1 MSDDHPGAGAGPDD
15 YTEVFDLTRAQRDM
29 WLLQELDPEVTFAV
43 AHYMD
48 IRGPLDVDLLE
59 QAMRLATLDTGSML
73 TRLVTGDSEDER
85 VDSDALR
92 QRLDLS
98 LLDID
103 LDRIDVS
110 DDEFPEEAAAEI
122 MTEFTRP
129 LDMYRDALG
138 YTAVIT
144 LAEDHHYWYARG
156 HHVAIDGYGASVAAA
171 RTAEIYTALVRG
183 EDPPPSRARHPRAF
197 ADAEA
202 RYRASSRY
210 ERDRA
215 HWAGLRDVLGDPVSV
230 SGRVAPP
237 SAFNHRCDTLLGT
250 AADRIVHDAAE
261 RHGSTVAVV
270 VAAAFA
276 AFLARVT
283 DTPDVVLTMPMAAR
297 VTSWMRESASMV
309 ANAVPVPAH
318 CGGGVDIGS
327 VVREVGHRV
336 SESLRHQLLPAS
348 EIAHLLGVPGITL
361 GPTINLMMF
370 GERVLLGD
378 IPADLELL
386 TSGPTADMAVTVHE
400 STTTGRLRVDLEG
413 NPALYTADE
422 LVVHSERFARFL
434 VDFAEADV
442 DTPLRALSLVTDEDR
457 AAILPAL
464 DPLVP
469 PFATFADILTHGLV
483 LGEEVPA
490 VVDGDVVLS
499 YAELDRRSDE
509 LARELLDLGIGPDIM
524 VVSALPRSHA
534 SVTSAWSIA
543 KAGGAYVPVDP
554 ALPSDRIS
562 TIVEDSGALVGLTTS
577 ALVSSLPSQVEWVLV
592 DEDRASLAGAGLVGA
607 RRPGPDDLAY
617 VIYTSGSTGTPK
629 GVAVTHRGFAAMTY
643 AAVSAH
649 RLPRGAR
656 VMHFVSPGFDA
667 SVLEMVLAFGSGG
680 TLVVV
685 PTDVHGGEE
694 LARVLDAQRIDAGF
708 ITPSAL
714 ATVPVPPGAGP
725 RAIGVGGDVVPA
737 ALVDEWAPGRRMVN
751 VYGPTESTVAVTF
764 GPLVAEHEVELGSP
778 FPGIRAF
785 VLDSSLALT
794 PPGCVGELYLGGT
807 GIARGYL
814 GRTALTS
821 ERFVADPFGHSDRL
835 YRTGDLVKWTSRG
848 TLVYLG
854 RKDSQVKV
862 RGFRI
867 ELGEIEEALRAL
879 SDVADAA
886 VVVRGDGTLRTLEG
900 YVRMT
905 HAGAVAETLLDDLAL
920 LLPHYMVPNRL
931 TILDEMPLTPNGK
944 IDRRRLPEPRARE
957 SRPARAPESDN
968 ELLVA
973 SVLADVLGLDD
984 VAATDDFFELG
995 GNSLLATR
1003 VAARISA
1010 VGGHALGVRE
1020 VFRHPVVE
1028 ALALHLDDGAPS
1040 TGDRSGP
1047 APVDR
1052 SAPIP
1057 ASPSQRSMWWIEQ
1070 YRPSAT
1076 YHVPLALRVTGSF
1089 SVEAARTAL
1098 LDVLDRHESLRTLF
1112 DRDDLVDGPVQRVLD
1127 IDTATALFDVD
1138 VLDAPDSDDVLPTLA
1153 DVASRPFDLAVDL
1166 PLRARIVRVA
1176 GTSGHATDH
1185 VLALV
1190 LHHVCVDGW
1199 SLGVLATD
1207 LVVAYSARLEG
1218 HAPTWPPL
1226 PVQYADASE
1235 WKRLALGSAD
1245 DPESALSASATWWT
1259 TTLADLP
1266 DVPTPGAD
1274 RPRRAEPSGHGAT
1287 VSVVLDGDRGVH
1299 VDALARRVGLS
1310 HFMIV
1315 HAALVLVLSR
1325 SGAGDDVTIGT
1336 AVAGRDHPDLDGV
1349 VGMFVN
1355 SVVLRTVVDGA
1366 ATVADHLDAV
1376 RAADLDAMAHA
1387 DMPFDT
1393 LVDLLDPPRTPG
1405 RHPLFDVMLTTRST
1419 PDTSGTV
1426 GDARVTA
1433 QGIDVARAKY
1443 DLELVLDE
1451 SPGHTGPRSSID
1463 LTYATDLFDERT
1475 ARAML
1480 DRLLAVLDAISAE
1493 PDALLSDI
1501 DVLLASERVATVPM
1515 RERARVRSVEST
1527 SALDSLLA
1535 QHAAATPDAV
1545 AVIEGERRTTYA
1557 ELETLVARGA
1567 ARLVDNGVSADTRVI
1582 GLLRRSTD
1590 SVAAILA
1597 VSRAGGAIVP
1607 VDPDYPADRRS
1618 FMVRDSKTLHAV
1630 CSDPADVPSDGF
1642 LWSTTDSLLAEE
1654 NVPACPDD
1662 GDWQIPLGCAAYVT
1676 YTSGT
1681 TGRPKGVQVTRQ
1693 GYANI
1698 TSELV
1703 RAYGAD
1709 PNARVLAFASPSFD
1723 ASMLELGLA
1732 LGSGGTL
1739 VVVPPGVVGGTE
1751 LATLLRRHDVTHCFL
1766 TPSVLSTLSADELAP
1781 GDPVLL
1787 SALGVG
1793 GENFGSDLLDSVAPG
1808 RAVINIYGP
1817 TETAICTHART
1828 LHEGDDVG
1836 LGRPVAGM
1844 RATVLDTSLR
1854 PVLPGVEGELHL
1866 AGVQLARGYL
1876 DRPGLTATRFVA
1888 DPFGPPGSRTYR
1900 TGDLARWTFAAEPDS
1915 SEPVVRITGRSD
1927 FQVKIRGLRIELGE
1941 IDAVLGSAPGV
1952 GGAVTLTTP
1961 GPTGETLLVSFVHP
1975 VVADSAGPVSDQ
1987 LRSSE
1992 LLRLARTRLPR
2003 HMVPTSIVVLDA
2015 FPLTPVGKLD
2025 RAALPVPSV
2034 LVDDDDRAPVTPAE
2048 VAVAGVLAQ
2057 VLGLERV
2064 GVTADF
2070 FALGGTSL
2078 TATRY
2083 AARLTE
2089 VTGVP
2094 VAVRTIFDRPTVAE
2108 LAELPDF
2115 ADVTAD
2121 LDAPRASASTAR
2133 AARPDPVPLS
2143 PAQLS
2148 MWFSSKV
2155 ASTATAYTIV
2165 AGLLVEGALDV
2176 DAVGAAVNDV
2186 IARHESLRTVYP
2198 TVAGEP
2204 VQVVLDAAPVT
2215 VHLVTP
2221 SGDDLDPSSPR
2232 VQAALD
2238 ELARRRFDLATEAP
2252 VRAVVVRLSEHTHV
2266 VGVAVHHIAADGES
2280 VTPLTT
2286 DLLLAYEARRTGV
2299 APVWPTEPVQYIDHS
2314 LALAL
2319 SVGSADH
2326 TRAVDFWRSALDGAP
2341 PVHPVPLDSPRP
2353 DRPTGRA
2360 DVVDAVLSPQ
2370 VRSRVLAYATD
2381 RRGTEFMV
2389 VHAALAAVLAAHTP
2403 GIDPLLGTADIVV
2416 GTPYA
2421 DRAGAESMVGM
2432 AVNTLAL
2439 RASVSLASTFE
2450 ETVDLVRDRDLAA
2463 LDHAAV
2469 PFETLVSTL
2478 QPERHPARHPI
2489 VQIMLSVHAAPPLHL
2504 DLGGRTVSALRLPVE
2519 RSAFDLVVT
2528 VRARTDGGADVS
2540 VTYARDLFLP
2550 STARH
2555 LADAVVD
2562 TLDRATSDPA
2572 LSIASLT
2579 GPSRLPSETE
2589 FLDALLERVA
2599 SDSPE
2604 RLAVVAPEGTHTYR
2618 ELLTAADVLADRLRA
2633 AGAGPGR
2640 TVALAMSRSATSV
2653 TAFWAVA
2660 RTGATILPLDPTYPE
2675 ERLRYILGDAT
2686 PILALRT
2693 ASDPV
2698 VAPDAARWWTLTA
2711 DGDVD
2716 HTSAPAAPP
2725 PGTLRR
2731 SLDDVA
2737 YLVYTSGTTGRPKPV
2752 GVTHRGLE
2760 SLAVALG
2767 TAFDTDRT
2775 SRVLHA
2781 ASPGFDAAILEMLL
2795 TVIRGSTSVV
2805 APPAAY
2811 AGRALESLLERE
2823 HVDVLFLTPAA
2834 LATLDP
2840 HTVSGVRSVGTGGE
2854 ALPAALLE
2862 AWAPGR
2868 RMINAYGPSE
2878 TTVAAT
2884 MGVQRAGRAPHI
2896 GLAVPGTALR
2906 VLDTRLTEVAD
2917 GDVGELYVSGPGVA
2931 QGYPGR
2937 PGLTA
2942 ARFVADPSGRPGGR
2956 TYRTGDLVRVASD
2969 GMVEMTG
2976 RSDTQRKIR
2985 GVRIEPAEVEAVL
2998 AAHPAVTS
3006 VAVVVEE
3013 NSVGAALAAHVTVR
3027 GTVDSAALR
3036 SFAAEK
3042 LPRALVPATVTV
3054 HASLPRTAHGK
3065 VDRRALLIP
3074 LGRLEPLAPHHL
3086 STAPAR
3092 TTTATAIAPARSLLD
3107 TVRGVFADVL
3117 GLDTVGPDD
3126 DFFALGGNS
3135 LAAVRVMDVLRERV
3149 QSDGDTDVD
3158 PDSVDVTWF
3167 FDAATP
3173 AALSA
3178 RLQELIM
3185 LDDNHGARGDGGSH
3199 ANGSSS
3205 NGSGTNGSG
3214 TNGSTTNGSTSKAGS
3229 HAAPPPVAEPSAR
3242 TPRPPVRRT
3251 STDSVLPLRAGDEGV
3266 TPLICVHP
3274 AIGLSWS
3281 YTGLLPHLDPSI
3293 PVLGLQARGIGIPA
3307 PEPASVSE
3315 IARDYVNTVRAQ
3327 FPAGPYR
3334 LLGWSLG
3341 GLIAHAMA
3349 VEIEKLGDEVELFV
3363 MDAYPLADSGHP
3375 RTEMSVASLMREFL
3389 PLEVTVDDD
3398 IDLDEAI
3405 AMIRAAGG
3413 PTAHLDEGQMRR
3425 LYERYRLFVDL
3436 GHDHTPER
3444 FSGDLHFFSATVDSD
3459 PTLTPW
3465 AWRRHIAGSITDYP
3479 VDVPHNAM
3487 GTPEA
3492 LAVVA
3497 RRLGGVRPALLAGVR

>member
-1 MSDDHPGAGAGPDD
+1 MSDDHPGSGAGADD

-73 TRLVTGDSEDER
+73 TRLVTSDAQDER
-85 VDSDALR
+85 VDSDSLR

-197 ADAEA
+197 AEAEA

-215 HWAGLRDVLGDPVSV
+215 HWAGLRDVLGEPVSM

-250 AADRIVHDAAE
+250 SADRTVHDAAE

-297 VTSWMRESASMV
+297 VTSWMRESASMA

-327 VVREVGHRV
+327 VVREVGNRV

-348 EIAHLLGVPGITL
+348 EIAHLLGAPGVTL

-370 GERVLLGD
+370 GERVVLGD

-457 AAILPAL
+457 AAVLPAL

-483 LGEEVPA
+483 LGEKVPA
-490 VVDGDVVLS
+490 VVDGDIALS
-499 YAELDRRSDE
+499 YPELDRRSDA
-509 LARELLDLGIGPDIM
+509 LARELLDLGVGPDVM

-554 ALPSDRIS
+554 ALPADRIT
-562 TIVEDSGALVGLTTS
+562 TIIGDSGALVGITTS
-577 ALVSSLPSQVEWVLV
+577 ALVNSLPAQVEWVLV
-592 DEDRASLAGAGLVGA
+592 DEERAPLTGEGLVGA

-694 LARVLDAQRIDAGF
+694 LAEVLDSQRIDAGF

-714 ATVPVPPGAGP
+714 ATVPVAPGAGP
-725 RAIGVGGDVVPA
+725 RAIGVGGDVVPV

-854 RKDSQVKV
+854 RRDSQVKV

-879 SDVADAA
+879 PDVADAA
-886 VVVRGDGTLRTLEG
+886 VVVRGDGTLRTVEG

-905 HAGAVAETLLDDLAL
+905 HAGAVADTLLDDLAL

-957 SRPARAPESDN
+957 SRPARAPESEN

-1028 ALALHLDDGAPS
+1028 ALALHLDDGTPS
-1040 TGDRSGP
+1040 TGDQDGP
-1047 APVDR
+1047 VPVDR
-1052 SAPIP
+1052 SVPIP

-1076 YHVPLALRVTGSF
+1076 YHVPLALRVTGTF
-1089 SVEAARTAL
+1089 SVEAARAAL

-1112 DRDDLVDGPVQRVLD
+1112 DRDDAVDGPVQRVLD

-1138 VLDAPDSDDVLPTLA
+1138 VLDAPDTDAVLPALS

-1176 GTSGHATDH
+1176 GTSGPAADH

-1218 HAPTWPPL
+1218 RTPAWSPL

-1245 DPESALSASATWWT
+1245 DPESALATSATWWADA
-1259 TTLADLP
+1259 LADLP

-1274 RPRRAEPSGHGAT
+1274 RPRRAEPSGQGAT

-1376 RAADLDAMAHA
+1376 RAADLDALARA

-1419 PDTSGTV
+1419 PDTSGAV

-1433 QGIDVARAKY
+1433 HGIDVARAKY

-1451 SPGHTGPRSSID
+1451 SPGHAGPRSSID

-1475 ARAML
+1475 ARAVL
-1480 DRLLAVLDAISAE
+1480 DRLLAVLDAIAAD
-1493 PDALLSDI
+1493 PDALVADI
-1501 DVLLASERVATVPM
+1501 DVLLPPERAATVPM
-1515 RERARVRSVEST
+1515 RERARARSTDST
-1527 SALDSLLA
+1527 SALDALVA
-1535 QHAAATPDAV
+1535 HHAEATPDAV
-1545 AVIEGERRTTYA
+1545 AVVEGDRRTTYA
-1557 ELETLVARGA
+1557 ELEALVARGA

-1582 GLLRRSTD
+1582 GLLRRSTE

-1630 CSDPADVPSDGF
+1630 CSDPSDVPSDGF
-1642 LWSTTDSLLAEE
+1642 LWSTTDSLFAEE
-1654 NVPACPDD
+1654 NVPTCPDD
-1662 GDWQIPLGCAAYVT
+1662 GGWVVPLGCTAYVT

-1709 PNARVLAFASPSFD
+1709 TDARVLAFASPSFD

-1732 LGSGGTL
+1732 FGSGGAL
-1739 VVVPPGVVGGTE
+1739 VVVPPGVVGGKE

-1766 TPSVLSTLSADELAP
+1766 TPSVLSTLSADDLVP

-1793 GENFGSDLLDSVAPG
+1793 GENFGSELLDAVAPG
-1808 RAVINIYGP
+1808 RTVINIYGP

-1828 LHEGDDVG
+1828 LHEGDDVA

-1844 RATVLDTSLR
+1844 RATVLDASLQ

-1900 TGDLARWTFAAEPDS
+1900 SGDLARWTFAADPDS
-1915 SEPVVRITGRSD
+1915 TEPVVRITGRSD

-1941 IDAVLGSAPGV
+1941 IDAVLASAPGV

-1975 VVADSAGPVSDQ
+1975 VADEPAA
-1987 LRSSE
+1987 LRSND

-2003 HMVPTSIVVLDA
+2003 HMVPTAIVVVDA

-2025 RAALPVPSV
+2025 RAALPMPSV
-2034 LVDDDDRAPVTPAE
+2034 LVDEDDRAPGTAAE
-2048 VAVAGVLAQ
+2048 AALAGVLAQ
-2057 VLGLERV
+2057 VLGVERV
-2064 GVTADF
+2064 GATADF

-2083 AARLTE
+2083 AARITE

-2108 LAELPDF
+2108 LAELPEF
-2115 ADVTAD
+2115 ADVTTD
-2121 LDAPRASASTAR
+2121 PGTLPSA
-2133 AARPDPVPLS
+2133 AAVTPAERPDPVPLT

-2165 AGLLVEGALDV
+2165 AGLLVEGPLDV

-2204 VQVVLDAAPVT
+2204 VQVVLDAAPVS
-2215 VHLVTP
+2215 VELVTP
-2221 SGDDLDPSSPR
+2221 SDSDLDPSAPE

-2238 ELARRRFDLATEAP
+2238 EVARRRFDLATEAP
-2252 VRAVVVRLSEHTHV
+2252 VRAVVVRLSEHSHV

-2280 VTPLTT
+2280 VAPLTT

-2299 APVWPTEPVQYIDHS
+2299 APVWPTEPVQYIDHA
-2314 LALAL
+2314 LALTL

-2341 PVHPVPLDSPRP
+2341 PVHSVPLDSPRP

-2370 VRSRVLAYATD
+2370 VRERVLACAAD
-2381 RRGTEFMV
+2381 HRGTEFMV

-2403 GIDPLLGTADIVV
+2403 GIDPLLGTADVVV

-2439 RASVSLASTFE
+2439 RVPVSLASTFDE
-2450 ETVDLVRDRDLAA
+2450 IVELVRDRDLAA

-2562 TLDRATSDPA
+2562 TVDRATSDPA

-2589 FLDALLERVA
+2589 LLDVLVERVA
-2599 SDSPE
+2599 RNSPE
-2604 RLAVVAPEGTHTYR
+2604 RVAVVAPEGTRTYG
-2618 ELLTAADVLADRLRA
+2618 ELLTAADALADRLRA

-2640 TVALAMSRSATSV
+2640 TVALAMSRSASSV

-2675 ERLRYILGDAT
+2675 ERLSYILDDAK
-2686 PILALRT
+2686 PVLALRA

-2698 VAPDAARWWTLTA
+2698 VAPDAVRWWTLDI
-2711 DGDVD
+2711 DGTPD
-2716 HTSAPAAPP
+2716 HPSTPDAALPA
-2725 PGTLRR
+2725 TVRR

-2752 GVTHRGLE
+2752 GVTHRGIE

-2811 AGRALESLLERE
+2811 AGRALEALIERE
-2823 HVDVLFLTPAA
+2823 RVDVLFLTPAA

-2868 RMINAYGPSE
+2868 RMVNAYGPSE

-2906 VLDTRLTEVAD
+2906 VLDTTLAEVAD
-2917 GDVGELYVSGPGVA
+2917 GDVGELYVSGPVVA

-3013 NSVGAALAAHVTVR
+3013 NSVGAALAAHVTVH

-3054 HASLPRTAHGK
+3054 HSSLPRTPHGK

-3074 LGRLEPLAPHHL
+3074 LGRLEPLAPDHL
-3086 STAPAR
+3086 SAAPTR

-3107 TVRGVFADVL
+3107 TVRSVFADVL
-3117 GLDTVGPDD
+3117 GVDAVGPDD

-3135 LAAVRVMDVLRERV
+3135 LAAVRVMDVLRERLRA
-3149 QSDGDTDVD
+3149 DIATDVD
-3158 PDSVDVTWF
+3158 PDSIDVTWF

-3178 RLQELIM
+3178 RVQELIM
-3185 LDDNHGARGDGGSH
+3185 LDDNHGTRGDGGSH
-3199 ANGSSS
+3199 ANGSS
-3205 NGSGTNGSG
+3205 TNGSG
-3214 TNGSTTNGSTSKAGS
+3214 TNGSAANGTATRTGS

-3242 TPRPPVRRT
+3242 TPKPPVRRT
-3251 STDSVLPLRAGDEGV
+3251 STDAVLPLRAGDDGV

-3307 PEPASVSE
+3307 PEPASVAE

-3327 FPAGPYR
+3327 FPTGPYR

-3363 MDAYPLADSGHP
+3363 MDAYPLAGSDRP

-3405 AMIRAAGG
+3405 AMIRGAGG

-3425 LYERYRLFVDL
+3425 LYERYQLFVDL
-3436 GHDHTPER
+3436 GHDHTPAR
-3444 FSGDLHFFSATVDSD
+3444 FSGDLQFFSATVDSD

-3465 AWRRHIAGSITDYP
+3465 AWRRYIAGSITDYP

-3487 GTPEA
+3487 GTPDA
-3492 LAVVA
+3492 LAAVA
-3497 RRLGGVRPALLAGVR
+3497 RRLGGVRPALLAGAR